1 MPDNNHQNPQLS
13 QTAAEQLVQSV
24 VDYAIFMLDTEGTI
38 QSWNPGAERIKGY
51 TAGEIIGEHF
61 SRFYTD
67 EDRAAGVPEA
77 ALKQAATEGRFHAE
91 GWRVRKDGRR
101 FWALVVIDP
110 IFDNGKLVGFAKVTR
125 DITHHHEMQRAAL
138 ESERRFRLLVQGV
151 TDYAIYMIDPE
162 GKITN
167 WNTGAERIKGYGA
180 AEILGKHFS
189 IFYTP
194 EDQEAAVPLR
204 VLETARKE
212 GRYEAEGWRVR
223 KDGAMFW
230 ANVIVDAIHDDGG
243 ELIGFA
249 KITRDLTERLES
261 QRQLEQSRE
270 QLFQSQ
276 KMEAIG
282 QLTGGLAHDFNNL
295 LTGISGSLDLLKTRL
310 AQGRTDELS
319 RYITSA
325 QGAAKRAASL
335 THRLLAFARRQTLDP
350 KPTNANDL
358 ITGMEEMIRR
368 TIGPT
373 VEMETA
379 LAIGLWTTICDPNQ
393 LENAILNLC
402 INAKDAMPDG
412 GRLTIETANK
422 WVDDQIAKERDMRP
436 GQYVQVSVSDTGTG
450 MPPDV
455 VARAFDPFFTT
466 KPTGEGTGLGLSMIY
481 GFVRQ
486 SNGQVRIYT
495 EVEKGTTVAL
505 YLPRHWLSG
514 KTGED
519 ENIMADDPMP
529 RGLGGT
535 VLVVDD
541 EPLIRMLI
549 SEVLEDSGYRII
561 EAADGASGLKAFRS
575 GEKIDLLVTDVGL
588 PGGMNGRQLADAAR
602 ELHTGLK
609 ILFITGYAENA
620 AVGNGHLAPGMH
632 VLTKPFAMEK
642 LAAKVTDMLKID

>member
-110 IFDNGKLVGFAKVTR
+110 ISDNGKLVGFAKVTR

-249 KITRDLTERLES
+249 KITRDLTERLE
-261 QRQLEQSRE
+261 RDESR
-270 QLFQSQ
+270 
-276 KMEAIG
+276 
-282 QLTGGLAHDFNNL
+282 LAH
-295 LTGISGSLDLLKTRL
+295 SRL
-310 AQGRTDELS
+310 R
-319 RYITSA
+319 
-325 QGAAKRAASL
+325 
-335 THRLLAFARRQTLDP
+335 
-350 KPTNANDL
+350 
-358 ITGMEEMIRR
+358 
-368 TIGPT
+368 
-373 VEMETA
+373 
-379 LAIGLWTTICDPNQ
+379 
-393 LENAILNLC
+393 
-402 INAKDAMPDG
+402 
-412 GRLTIETANK
+412 
-422 WVDDQIAKERDMRP
+422 
-436 GQYVQVSVSDTGTG
+436 
-450 MPPDV
+450 
-455 VARAFDPFFTT
+455 
-466 KPTGEGTGLGLSMIY
+466 
-481 GFVRQ
+481 
-486 SNGQVRIYT
+486 
-495 EVEKGTTVAL
+495 
-505 YLPRHWLSG
+505 
-514 KTGED
+514 
-519 ENIMADDPMP
+519 
-529 RGLGGT
+529 
-535 VLVVDD
+535 
-541 EPLIRMLI
+541 
-549 SEVLEDSGYRII
+549 
-561 EAADGASGLKAFRS
+561 
-575 GEKIDLLVTDVGL
+575 
-588 PGGMNGRQLADAAR
+588 
-602 ELHTGLK
+602 
-609 ILFITGYAENA
+609 
-620 AVGNGHLAPGMH
+620 
-632 VLTKPFAMEK
+632 
-642 LAAKVTDMLKID
+642 